1 MEAHILCV
9 VAGKV
14 LNILPYFLWKISE
27 YYLSSDKVKLLM
39 FEIEHMKLNLIFNE
53 IVLQIIAAVHNSFT
67 TTNLS

>member
-14 LNILPYFLWKISE
+14 LIILPYFLWKISE

-53 IVLQIIAAVHNSFT
+53 IYK
-67 TTNLS
+67 